1 MAGAPTQ
8 GDDGSTVVSTPSK
21 SDTGVSS
28 APHGDGHGH
37 GHGIGKG
44 GKAALILGAI
54 GVVFGDIGTS
64 PLYALREAID
74 HARGGVG
81 GDLAVVGVVSL
92 AFWALMVVVTFK
104 YVFFLMRAD
113 NKGEGGTLA
122 LMALAQHAVGRRS
135 ALIFVLG
142 VLGAALFYGDGII
155 TPAISVLSAIEGV
168 KDAPGIGG
176 ALDPFIVPVS
186 AGILIALF
194 LVQARGTAGLARFF
208 GPITAIWFLSLGVL
222 GLIHIFDDISILRA
236 LSPHYGVELLVRDG
250 FLGFVILGSVF
261 LAVTGAEAL
270 YADMGHFGKA
280 PIRAGWLYFVLPCL
294 TLNYLGQGA
303 MILDNPG
310 ASENPFWSMVPQVIY
325 WPMLALATAAT
336 VIASQAVITGAFS
349 VTQQAVQLGLL
360 PRIDIRNT
368 SETQAGQ
375 IFVPAVNTFLMVGV
389 LVLLVMF
396 QSSHNLT
403 AAYGVAVTGVMLINT
418 LMAWFVITHKWKWP
432 LWAVLGTLIPFGF
445 IDTVFLTSNLLKIPD
460 GAWMPLVLGA
470 ALVLLMWTWVRGTQI
485 LTAKTRKDSLP
496 LNDLIEMLRA
506 RPPHRAPGTAIFLT
520 SDPDIAPVALMHNL
534 KHNKVLHEKNVILTV
549 RTSDRPRVPD
559 SERVAIEPISD
570 DFKKLTISYG
580 FMEQPNVP
588 KALGVCRKQ
597 GLKFDIMSTSF
608 FLGRRS
614 VVASASEG
622 MPMWQDRLFIFLMR
636 NAANPT
642 DFFHIPPGR
651 VVELGTQV
659 SV

>member
-1 MAGAPTQ
+1 MAGDASP
-8 GDDGSTVVSTPSK
+8 GDGASPASLSTPAA
-21 SDTGVSS
+21 GAA
-28 APHGDGHGH
+28 APGPAGGHGH
-37 GHGIGKG
+37 GMK
-44 GKAALILGAI
+44 KAGFWALTIGAI

-74 HARGGVG
+74 HARGGAASPELSV
-81 GDLAVVGVVSL
+81 LGVVSL

-135 ALIFVLG
+135 AWIFILG
-142 VLGAALFYGDGII
+142 VCGAALFYGDGII
-155 TPAISVLSAIEGV
+155 TPAISVLSAIEGL
-168 KDAPGIGG
+168 KEAPGMGG
-176 ALDPFIVPVS
+176 SFDAFIVPIA
-186 AGILIALF
+186 AGILITLF
-194 LVQARGTAGLARFF
+194 LIQSRGTAGLARYF
-208 GPITAIWFLSLGVL
+208 GPITAVWFLCLGALGVY
-222 GLIHIFDDISILRA
+222 HIFDDISVLRA
-236 LSPHYGVELLVRDG
+236 LSPHYGVMLLLTDG

-280 PIRAGWLYFVLPCL
+280 PIRMGWLTFVLPCL

-303 MILDNPG
+303 MILDNPS
-310 ASENPFWSMVPQVIY
+310 ASENPFWNMVPQFAY

-360 PRIDIRNT
+360 PRIDIRFT

-389 LVLLVMF
+389 LVLLFAF
-396 QSSHNLT
+396 QSSSNLT

-418 LMAWFVITHKWKWP
+418 LMAYSVITKKWKWSI
-432 LWAVLGTLIPFGF
+432 WATLAALIPFGF

-470 ALVLLMWTWVRGTQI
+470 VLVLIMWTWTRGSQI
-485 LTAKTRKDSLP
+485 LTAKAKKDSLP
-496 LNDLIEMLRA
+496 LTDLIEMLRA
-506 RPPHRAPGTAIFLT
+506 RPPHRAPGTAVFLT
-520 SDPDIAPVALMHNL
+520 SDPDVAPVALMHNL

-549 RTSDRPRVPD
+549 RTTDRPRVPE
-559 SERVAIEPISD
+559 SERFVMEPIND
-570 DFKKLTISYG
+570 DFKKITLNYG
-580 FMEQPNVP
+580 FMESPVVP
-588 KALGVCRKQ
+588 RALSQCRKQ

-614 VVASASEG
+614 VVPAAQQG
-622 MPMWQDRLFIFLMR
+622 MPLWQDKLYIFLMR

>member
-1 MAGAPTQ
+1 MTGDAPLGSDGAAVTPPPASGPTA
-8 GDDGSTVVSTPSK
+8 TVTPEAHVP
-21 SDTGVSS
+21 GGQAV
-28 APHGDGHGH
+28 AHGGFWG
-37 GHGIGKG
+37 
-44 GKAALILGAI
+44 LTLGAI

-113 NKGEGGTLA
+113 NKGEGGTLS

-135 ALIFVLG
+135 AWIFMLG
-142 VLGAALFYGDGII
+142 VCGAALFYGDGII

-168 KDAPGIGG
+168 QDAPGVGT
-176 ALDPFIVPVS
+176 AMDPFIVPIA

-194 LVQARGTAGLARFF
+194 MVQSRGTAGLAKLF
-208 GPITAIWFLSLGVL
+208 GPITAVWFLSLGVL

-236 LSPHYGVELLVRDG
+236 LSPHYGIQLLIADG
-250 FLGFVILGSVF
+250 FLGFIILGSVF

-310 ASENPFWSMVPQVIY
+310 ASENPFWSMVPQAIY

-368 SETQAGQ
+368 SETRAGQ
-375 IFVPAVNTFLMVGV
+375 IFVPAVNSFLMIGV
-389 LVLLVMF
+389 LVLLVVF

-403 AAYGVAVTGVMLINT
+403 AAYGVAVTGTMLVNT
-418 LMAWFVITHKWKWP
+418 LMAYFVITKGWKWP
-432 LWAVLGTLIPFGF
+432 MWAVAGTLIPFAL
-445 IDTVFLTSNLLKIPD
+445 IDSVFLTSNLLKIPD

-470 ALVLLMWTWVRGTQI
+470 VLVLIMWTWVRGTQI

-496 LNDLIEMLRA
+496 LSDLIEMLQA

-520 SDPDIAPVALMHNL
+520 SDPDVAPVALMHNL
-534 KHNKVLHEKNVILTV
+534 KHNKVLHEKNIVLTV
-549 RTSDRPRVPD
+549 RTSERPRVKESD
-559 SERVAIEPISD
+559 RVRMEPIND
-570 DFKKLTISYG
+570 DFKRLTVTYG
-580 FMEQPNVP
+580 FMETPNVP
-588 KALGVCRKQ
+588 RALGLCRKQ

-614 VVASASEG
+614 LIPSARQG
-622 MPMWQDRLFIFLMR
+622 MPLWQDRLFIFLMR

-651 VVELGTQV
+651 VVELGAQV
-659 SV
+659 AV

>member
-1 MAGAPTQ
+1 MAGDTPRGDAETSAANASEQANAQTPAPQ
-8 GDDGSTVVSTPSK
+8 
-21 SDTGVSS
+21 
-28 APHGDGHGH
+28 GHG
-37 GHGIGKG
+37 
-44 GKAALILGAI
+44 KATHRALILGAI

-64 PLYALREAID
+64 PIYALREAIG
-74 HARGGVG
+74 HAQKGVG
-81 GDLAVVGVVSL
+81 GELAIIGVVSL

-104 YVFFLMRAD
+104 YVMFLMRAD
-113 NKGEGGTLA
+113 NKGEGGTLS

-135 ALIFVLG
+135 AWLFILG
-142 VLGAALFYGDGII
+142 VCGAALFYSDGVI
-155 TPAISVLSAIEGV
+155 TPAISVLSAVEGL
-168 KDAPGIGG
+168 KDAPGLNGE
-176 ALDPFIVPVS
+176 LDPFILPIS
-186 AGILIALF
+186 AGILVALF
-194 LVQARGTAGLARFF
+194 MVQSRGTAGLAKFF
-208 GPITAIWFLSLGVL
+208 GPITAVWFLSLGAL
-222 GLIHIFDDISILRA
+222 GLTHIFDDISILRA
-236 LSPHYGVELLVRDG
+236 LSPIYGVELLLKDG

-280 PIRAGWLYFVLPCL
+280 PIRQGWLFVVLPCL

-303 MILDNPG
+303 FLLDNPG
-310 ASENPFWSMVPQVIY
+310 AADNPFWNMVPQMIY
-325 WPMLALATAAT
+325 WPMLILATAAT

-368 SETQAGQ
+368 SETLAGQ
-375 IFVPAVNTFLMVGV
+375 IYVPAVNSLLMIGV
-389 LVLLVMF
+389 LFLLLTF

-403 AAYGVAVTGVMLINT
+403 AAYGVAVTGTMLVNT
-418 LMAWFVITHKWKWP
+418 LMSWSVVTKKWKWP
-432 LWAVLGTLIPFGF
+432 MWAVLGTLIPFGV
-445 IDTVFLTSNLLKIPD
+445 IDGVFLTSNLLKIPD
-460 GAWMPLVLGA
+460 GAWMPLVLGGG
-470 ALVLLMWTWVRGTQI
+470 LVLIMWTWVRGTQI
-485 LTAKTRKDSLP
+485 LTEKTRKDSLP
-496 LNDLIEMLRA
+496 LNDLIEMLKA

-520 SDPDIAPVALMHNL
+520 SDPEVAPVALMHNL

-549 RTSDRPRVPD
+549 HTADRPRVAD
-559 SERVAIEPISD
+559 SQRVTMEPISD
-570 DFKKLTISYG
+570 DFKRLTITYG
-580 FMEQPNVP
+580 FMETPNVP
-588 KALGVCRKQ
+588 RALGLCRKQ

-614 VVASASEG
+614 VVPSARQG
-622 MPMWQDRLFIFLMR
+622 MPLWQDKLFIFLMR

>member
-1 MAGAPTQ
+1 MAGDAPL
-8 GDDGSTVVSTPSK
+8 GSDGAAATPPPASGTSAAVSPEAHVPGGPAAS
-21 SDTGVSS
+21 
-28 APHGDGHGH
+28 HGGFW
-37 GHGIGKG
+37 
-44 GKAALILGAI
+44 ALTLGAI

-113 NKGEGGTLA
+113 NKGEGGTLS

-135 ALIFVLG
+135 AWIFMLG
-142 VLGAALFYGDGII
+142 VCGAALFYGDGII

-168 KDAPGIGG
+168 QDAPGVG
-176 ALDPFIVPVS
+176 ASMDPFIVPIA

-194 LVQARGTAGLARFF
+194 MVQSRGTAGLAKLF
-208 GPITAIWFLSLGVL
+208 GPITAVWFLSLGVL

-236 LSPHYGVELLVRDG
+236 LSPHYGIQLLIADG
-250 FLGFVILGSVF
+250 FLGFIILGSVF

-310 ASENPFWSMVPQVIY
+310 ASENPFWSMVPQAIY

-375 IFVPAVNTFLMVGV
+375 IFVPAVNSFLMIGV
-389 LVLLVMF
+389 LVLLVVF

-403 AAYGVAVTGVMLINT
+403 AAYGVAVTGTMLVNT
-418 LMAWFVITHKWKWP
+418 LMAYFVITKGWKWP
-432 LWAVLGTLIPFGF
+432 MWAVAGTLIPFAL
-445 IDTVFLTSNLLKIPD
+445 IDSVFLTSNLLKIPD

-470 ALVLLMWTWVRGTQI
+470 VLVLIMWTWVRGTQI

-496 LNDLIEMLRA
+496 LSDLIEMLQA

-520 SDPDIAPVALMHNL
+520 SDPDVAPVALMHNL
-534 KHNKVLHEKNVILTV
+534 KHNKVLHEKNIVLTV
-549 RTSDRPRVPD
+549 RTSERPRVKESD
-559 SERVAIEPISD
+559 RVRMEPIND
-570 DFKKLTISYG
+570 DFKRLTVTYG
-580 FMEQPNVP
+580 FMETPNVP
-588 KALGVCRKQ
+588 RALGLCRKQ

-614 VVASASEG
+614 LIPSARQG
-622 MPMWQDRLFIFLMR
+622 MPLWQDRLFIFLMR

-651 VVELGTQV
+651 VVELGAQV
-659 SV
+659 AV

>member
-1 MAGAPTQ
+1 MAGDAPL
-8 GDDGSTVVSTPSK
+8 GSDGAAATPPPASGTSAAVSPEAHVPGGQTAS
-21 SDTGVSS
+21 
-28 APHGDGHGH
+28 HGGFW
-37 GHGIGKG
+37 
-44 GKAALILGAI
+44 ALTLGAI

-113 NKGEGGTLA
+113 NKGEGGTLS

-135 ALIFVLG
+135 AWIFMLG
-142 VLGAALFYGDGII
+142 VCGAALFYGDGII
-155 TPAISVLSAIEGV
+155 TPAISMLSAIEGV
-168 KDAPGIGG
+168 QDAPGVGT
-176 ALDPFIVPVS
+176 AMDPFIVPIA

-194 LVQARGTAGLARFF
+194 MVQSRGTAGLAKLF
-208 GPITAIWFLSLGVL
+208 GPITAVWFLSLGVL

-236 LSPHYGVELLVRDG
+236 LSPHYGIQLLIADG
-250 FLGFVILGSVF
+250 FLGFIILGSVF

-310 ASENPFWSMVPQVIY
+310 ASENPFWSMVPQAIY

-375 IFVPAVNTFLMVGV
+375 IFVPAVNSFLMIGV
-389 LVLLVMF
+389 LVLLVVF

-403 AAYGVAVTGVMLINT
+403 AAYGVAVTGTMLVNT
-418 LMAWFVITHKWKWP
+418 LMAYFVITKGWKWP
-432 LWAVLGTLIPFGF
+432 MWAVAGTLIPFAF
-445 IDTVFLTSNLLKIPD
+445 IDAVFLTSNLLKIPD

-470 ALVLLMWTWVRGTQI
+470 VLVLIMWTWVRGTQI

-496 LNDLIEMLRA
+496 LSDLIEMLQA

-520 SDPDIAPVALMHNL
+520 SDPDVAPVALMHNL
-534 KHNKVLHEKNVILTV
+534 KHNKVLHEKNIVLTV
-549 RTSDRPRVPD
+549 RTSERPRVKESD
-559 SERVAIEPISD
+559 RVRMEPIND
-570 DFKKLTISYG
+570 DFKRLTVTYG
-580 FMEQPNVP
+580 FMETPNVP
-588 KALGVCRKQ
+588 RALGLCRKQ

-614 VVASASEG
+614 LIPSARQG
-622 MPMWQDRLFIFLMR
+622 MPLWQDRLFIFLMR

-651 VVELGTQV
+651 VVELGAQV
-659 SV
+659 AV

>member
-1 MAGAPTQ
+1 MGK
-8 GDDGSTVVSTPSK
+8 D
-21 SDTGVSS
+21 S
-28 APHGDGHGH
+28 APKDAISPATPTSAHPQPAHPHPAAAGEGGHVKA
-37 GHGIGKG
+37 GKWG
-44 GKAALILGAI
+44 LIIGAI

-81 GDLAVVGVVSL
+81 GDLAVIGVVSL
-92 AFWALMVVVTFK
+92 AFWALMIVVTFK

-135 ALIFVLG
+135 AFIFILG
-142 VLGAALFYGDGII
+142 VVGAALFYGDGII

-168 KDAPGIGG
+168 KDAPGVGG
-176 ALDPFIVPVS
+176 RLDPFIVPVS

-194 LVQARGTAGLARFF
+194 LIQSRGTAKLARFF
-208 GPITAIWFLSLGVL
+208 GPITAVWFLSLGLL
-222 GLIHIFDDISILRA
+222 GLFHIFDDISILRA
-236 LSPHYGVELLVRDG
+236 LSPHYGVQLLINDG
-250 FLGFVILGSVF
+250 FLGFIILGSVF

-270 YADMGHFGKA
+270 YADMGHFGKG
-280 PIRAGWLYFVLPCL
+280 PIRIGWLYFVLPCL

-303 MILDNPG
+303 LILDNPE
-310 ASENPFWSMVPQVIY
+310 ASENPFWNMVPEMIY
-325 WPMLALATAAT
+325 WPMLGLATAAT

-375 IFVPAVNTFLMVGV
+375 IFVPAVNSLLMVGV
-389 LVLLVMF
+389 LVLLFTF

-403 AAYGVAVTGVMLINT
+403 AAYGVAVTGTMLVNT
-418 LMAWFVITHKWKWP
+418 LMAYSVITKKWKWP
-432 LWAVLGTLIPFGF
+432 LWAVAGTLIPFGF

-485 LTAKTRKDSLP
+485 LTTKTRKDSLP
-496 LNDLIEMLRA
+496 LVDLIEMLKA

-520 SDPDIAPVALMHNL
+520 SDPDVAPVALMHNL
-534 KHNKVLHEKNVILTV
+534 KHNKVLHEKNIILTV
-549 RTSDRPRVPD
+549 RTTERPRVPD
-559 SERVAIEPISD
+559 DQRISMEPISD

-588 KALGVCRKQ
+588 KALGLCRKQ

-614 VVASASEG
+614 VIATATRG
-622 MPMWQDRLFIFLMR
+622 MPLWQDKLFIFLTR

-651 VVELGTQV
+651 VVELGAQV
-659 SV
+659 AV

>member
-1 MAGAPTQ
+1 M
-8 GDDGSTVVSTPSK
+8 GDDSASNDANAPAASTP
-21 SDTGVSS
+21 
-28 APHGDGHGH
+28 AHPQPAHPHPAAAGEGGHVKA
-37 GHGIGKG
+37 GKWG
-44 GKAALILGAI
+44 LIIGAI

-81 GDLAVVGVVSL
+81 GDLAVIGVVSL
-92 AFWALMVVVTFK
+92 AFWALMIVVTFK

-135 ALIFVLG
+135 AFIFILG
-142 VLGAALFYGDGII
+142 VVGAALFYGDGII

-168 KDAPGIGG
+168 KDAPGVGG
-176 ALDPFIVPVS
+176 RLDPFIVPVS

-194 LVQARGTAGLARFF
+194 LIQSRGTAKLARFF
-208 GPITAIWFLSLGVL
+208 GPITAVWFLSLGLL
-222 GLIHIFDDISILRA
+222 GLYHIFDDISILRA
-236 LSPHYGVELLVRDG
+236 LSPHYGVQLLINDG
-250 FLGFVILGSVF
+250 FLGFIILGSVF

-270 YADMGHFGKA
+270 YADMGHFGKG
-280 PIRAGWLYFVLPCL
+280 PIRIGWLYFVLPCL

-303 MILDNPG
+303 LILDNPE
-310 ASENPFWSMVPQVIY
+310 ASENPFWSMVPEMIY
-325 WPMLALATAAT
+325 WPMLGLATAAT

-375 IFVPAVNTFLMVGV
+375 IFVPAVNSLLMVGV
-389 LVLLVMF
+389 LVLLFTF

-403 AAYGVAVTGVMLINT
+403 AAYGVAVTGTMLVNT
-418 LMAWFVITHKWKWP
+418 LMAYSVITKKWKWP
-432 LWAVLGTLIPFGF
+432 LWAVAGTLIPFGF

-485 LTAKTRKDSLP
+485 LTTKTRKDSLP
-496 LNDLIEMLRA
+496 LVDLIEMLKA

-520 SDPDIAPVALMHNL
+520 SDPDVAPVALMHNL
-534 KHNKVLHEKNVILTV
+534 KHNKVLHEKNIILTV
-549 RTSDRPRVPD
+549 RTTERPRVPD
-559 SERVAIEPISD
+559 DQRIAMEPISD

-588 KALGVCRKQ
+588 KALGLCRKQ

-614 VVASASEG
+614 VIATATRG
-622 MPMWQDRLFIFLMR
+622 MPLWQDKLFIFLTR

-651 VVELGTQV
+651 VVELGAQV
-659 SV
+659 AV

>member
-1 MAGAPTQ
+1 M
-8 GDDGSTVVSTPSK
+8 GDDSASNDANAPAASTP
-21 SDTGVSS
+21 
-28 APHGDGHGH
+28 AHPQPAHPHPAAAGEGGHVKA
-37 GHGIGKG
+37 GKWG
-44 GKAALILGAI
+44 LIIGAI

-81 GDLAVVGVVSL
+81 GDLAVIGVVSL
-92 AFWALMVVVTFK
+92 AFWALMIVVTFK

-135 ALIFVLG
+135 AFIFILG
-142 VLGAALFYGDGII
+142 VVGAALFYGDGII

-168 KDAPGIGG
+168 KDAPGVGG
-176 ALDPFIVPVS
+176 RLDPFIVPVS

-194 LVQARGTAGLARFF
+194 LIQSRGTAKLARFF
-208 GPITAIWFLSLGVL
+208 GPITAVWFLSLGLL
-222 GLIHIFDDISILRA
+222 GLYHIFDDISILRA
-236 LSPHYGVELLVRDG
+236 LSPHYGVQLLINDG
-250 FLGFVILGSVF
+250 FLGFIILGSVF

-270 YADMGHFGKA
+270 YADMGHFGKG
-280 PIRAGWLYFVLPCL
+280 PIRIGWLYFVLPCL

-303 MILDNPG
+303 LILDNPE
-310 ASENPFWSMVPQVIY
+310 ASENPFWSMVPEMIY
-325 WPMLALATAAT
+325 WPMLGLATAAT

-375 IFVPAVNTFLMVGV
+375 IFVPAVNSLLMVGV
-389 LVLLVMF
+389 LVLLFTF

-403 AAYGVAVTGVMLINT
+403 AAYGVAVTGTMLVNT
-418 LMAWFVITHKWKWP
+418 LMAYSVITKKWKWP
-432 LWAVLGTLIPFGF
+432 LWAVAGTLIPFGF

-485 LTAKTRKDSLP
+485 LTTKTRKDSLP
-496 LNDLIEMLRA
+496 LVDLIEMLKA

-520 SDPDIAPVALMHNL
+520 SDPDVAPVALMHNL
-534 KHNKVLHEKNVILTV
+534 KHNKVLHEKNIILTV
-549 RTSDRPRVPD
+549 RTTERPRVPD
-559 SERVAIEPISD
+559 DQRISMEPISD

-588 KALGVCRKQ
+588 KALGLCRKQ

-614 VVASASEG
+614 VIATATRG
-622 MPMWQDRLFIFLMR
+622 MPLWQDKLFIFLTR

-651 VVELGTQV
+651 VVELGAQV
-659 SV
+659 AV

>member
-1 MAGAPTQ
+1 MVGASPQGEAGDNAAAS
-8 GDDGSTVVSTPSK
+8 STLSSA
-21 SDTGVSS
+21 DSS
-28 APHGDGHGH
+28 APPPHPAAADEHGH
-37 GHGIGKG
+37 AQSGKM
-44 GKAALILGAI
+44 ALIVGAI

-64 PLYALREAID
+64 PLYAMREAL
-74 HARGGVG
+74 HHSRGGG
-81 GDLAVVGVVSL
+81 ADELAILGVVSL
-92 AFWALMVVVTFK
+92 VFWALILVVTLK
-104 YVFFLMRAD
+104 YVVFLMRAD

-135 ALIFVLG
+135 GLIFILG
-142 VLGAALFYGDGII
+142 VCGAALFYGDGVI
-155 TPAISVLSAIEGV
+155 TPAVSVLSAVEGLR
-168 KDAPGIGG
+168 DAPGLSGQ
-176 ALDPFIVPVS
+176 LDAWVLPIA

-194 LVQARGTAGLARFF
+194 MIQSHGTARVARFF
-208 GPITAIWFLSLGVL
+208 GPLMGLWFLILAGLGVY
-222 GLIHIFDDISILRA
+222 HIFDDPSIFRA
-236 LSPHYGVELLVRDG
+236 LSPHYGVVFLIDNG

-280 PIRAGWLYFVLPCL
+280 PIRQGWLWFALPCL
-294 TLNYLGQGA
+294 TLCYLGQGA
-303 MILDNPG
+303 NVL
-310 ASENPFWSMVPQVIY
+310 AHREAAANPFWMMVPDFAY
-325 WPMLALATAAT
+325 WPVLIMATIAT

-360 PRIDIRNT
+360 PRIDIKNT
-368 SETQAGQ
+368 SESQAGQ
-375 IFVPAVNTFLMVGV
+375 IFVPSVNLLLMVGV
-389 LVLLVMF
+389 LALLVTF
-396 QSSHNLT
+396 QTSTALA
-403 AAYGVAVTGVMLINT
+403 AAYGIAVTGSMFVDSL
-418 LMAWFVITHKWKWP
+418 LAWFIVRKLWKWSVPVSLAVISP
-432 LWAVLGTLIPFGF
+432 LVALDL
-445 IDTVFLTSNLLKIPD
+445 VFLTSNMLKIPQ
-460 GAWMPLVLGA
+460 GAWFPLVMGGL
-470 ALVLLMWTWVRGTQI
+470 LILLMWTWVRGTQI

-496 LNDLIEMLRA
+496 LADLIEMLRA

-549 RTSDRPRVPD
+549 RTTDRPRVP
-559 SERVAIEPISD
+559 EKYRVSIEPISD
-570 DFKKLTISYG
+570 DFKKLVISYG

-614 VVASASEG
+614 VIASATEG
-622 MPMWQDRLFIFLMR
+622 MPLWQDRLFIFLMR